1 MFKFL
6 RRDPAAYIAALE
18 AFLVLAISWGWFGLT
33 EDKLPLIMAVAS
45 GVLGVVTAIL
55 TKRTGF
61 AVAIGLVK
69 SVIALLAG
77 YGLMLTDNQTTAI
90 IGLSVVVLGFFNWT
104 QTSPADEPG
113 LGEEPM
119 GAATQITQHI
129 NTSLPDVDVP
139 ETSPYTPPSVG
150 GTGGV

>member
-1 MFKFL
+1 MLKFL
-6 RRDPAAYIAALE
+6 RRDPAAYVAALE

-45 GVLGVVTAIL
+45 GLLGVVTAIL

-69 SVIALLAG
+69 SSIALLAG
-77 YGLMLTDNQTTAI
+77 YGLLLTDNQSTAI

-104 QTSPADEPG
+104 QTSPAVTPG
-113 LGEEPM
+113 LHEEPM
-119 GAATQITQHI
+119 VVQGEVLS
-129 NTSLPDVDVP
+129 NVPDPDQP
-139 ETSPYTPPSVG
+139 SPYTPPSVA
-150 GTGGV
+150 